1 MLDFLEK
8 TSLVP
13 GTRGRVSGVDNNG
26 DVVVSVLGRDVSVT
40 PFASARILVTT

>member
-13 GTRGRVSGVDNNG
+13 GTRAKVTAVAENG
-26 DVVVSVLGRDVSVT
+26 EVVVSVQGRDVSVT